1 MANDYSV
8 GYRKPPKHT
17 RFQAGQSGN
26 PKGRRKGSRNLATD
40 VARELAE
47 TLLVTEG
54 GRQRR
59 ISKQQAIIKAL
70 VAKCIK
76 GDVRAATAILRLLP
90 DVERE
95 KKAEMQA
102 QTVSPVDD
110 EILQAF
116 REQILAEAAET
127 SSNGKI
133 VP

>member
-1 MANDYSV
+1 MSNDYPV
-8 GYRKPPKHT
+8 GYRKPPTHT

-47 TLLVTEG
+47 TFVVTEG
-54 GRQRR
+54 GRPRR

-70 VAKCIK
+70 VAKCIR
-76 GDVRAATAILRLLP
+76 GDVRAAATILRLLP

-95 KKAEMQA
+95 KKAEAQA
-102 QTVSPVDD
+102 QIVSPVDD

-116 REQILAEAAET
+116 REQILAEARQEER
-127 SSNGKI
+127 SKGSK
-133 VP
+133 